1 MWLVLSG
8 DFLFYYAMPGYSG
21 MLGRYVGYI
30 PLTVLMSA
38 LLAAPLYRA
47 VGWISAAFRIDNGVI

>member
-1 MWLVLSG
+1 MG
-8 DFLFYYAMPGYSG
+8 HAP
-21 MLGRYVGYI
+21 R
-30 PLTVLMSA
+30 PVLMSA